1 MGKKSNSIEN
11 AKRKT
16 SFRRRLVKGG
26 TGGLSMAKQQKE
38 LQLIKERNFSVK
50 LQMWDFGQCDSK
62 RCTGRKLA
70 RTGFIRTMRIGQ
82 AFRGVVLSPYATRSV
97 SPEDLDYVKTKGI
110 SVIDCSWARLNEI
123 PQKKL
128 RGGQHRLLPFMV
140 AANPVNYGKPMKLTC
155 VEAIGATLYIVGLK
169 EEARELLSVFDWGK
183 EFLKINLDILE
194 RYSMTKNSA
203 DIVKTQNEWL
213 IENGVDIPQNED
225 DVGEEKIDSGD
236 GVAVTGDVQKA
247 SAKRQIMNVEMLPV
261 IANNQIV
268 HNTTDTKDQSSLLD
282 IASLTLRDSEVTE
295 NITREDGVAK
305 GDQKETLPPSPL
317 KKPAPSA
324 EVTDGDEKALPS
336 PKEIKKMKPPQLRKF
351 LKSNGVDTQGNKKEL
366 IQRCLDFIQ
375 ATKAAKT

>member
-213 IENGVDIPQNED
+213 IENGVDIPQDED

-247 SAKRQIMNVEMLPV
+247 STKRQIMNVEMLPV

>member
-1 MGKKSNSIEN
+1 
-11 AKRKT
+11 
-16 SFRRRLVKGG
+16 
-26 TGGLSMAKQQKE
+26 
-38 LQLIKERNFSVK
+38 
-50 LQMWDFGQCDSK
+50 
-62 RCTGRKLA
+62 
-70 RTGFIRTMRIGQ
+70 
-82 AFRGVVLSPYATRSV
+82 
-97 SPEDLDYVKTKGI
+97 
-110 SVIDCSWARLNEI
+110 
-123 PQKKL
+123 
-128 RGGQHRLLPFMV
+128 MV

-213 IENGVDIPQNED
+213 IENGVDIPQDEG
-225 DVGEEKIDSGD
+225 DVGEEKIDSSD
-236 GVAVTGDVQKA
+236 GVAVTDDVQKA

-282 IASLTLRDSEVTE
+282 IASIALRDSEATE
-295 NITREDGVAK
+295 NITSEDGVAK
-305 GDQKETLPPSPL
+305 GDRKETLPPSSP

-324 EVTDGDEKALPS
+324 EVTDGDGKALPS

>member
-1 MGKKSNSIEN
+1 
-11 AKRKT
+11 
-16 SFRRRLVKGG
+16 
-26 TGGLSMAKQQKE
+26 MAKQQKE
-38 LQLIKERNFSVK
+38 LQLIKERNFPVK

-169 EEARELLSVFDWGK
+169 KEATELLSVFDWGK

-213 IENGVDIPQNED
+213 RENGVDIPQHEEE
-225 DVGEEKIDSGD
+225 VEEEEKIDTGD
-236 GVAVTGDVQKA
+236 GLVVTDDAQKV
-247 SAKRQIMNVEMLPV
+247 SAKRQIMNAEMLPL

-268 HNTTDTKDQSSLLD
+268 HNNADTKDQSSLLD
-282 IASLTLRDSEVTE
+282 IASVTLRDSEALEKLTS
-295 NITREDGVAK
+295 EDGTAK
-305 GDQKETLPPSPL
+305 GDPKETSPPSPRR
-317 KKPAPSA
+317 SQHR
-324 EVTDGDEKALPS
+324 V
-336 PKEIKKMKPPQLRKF
+336 LRLLRPMGRPCRLRRK
-351 LKSNGVDTQGNKKEL
+351 
-366 IQRCLDFIQ
+366 
-375 ATKAAKT
+375 

>member
-128 RGGQHRLLPFMV
+128 RGGQHRLLP
-140 AANPVNYGKPMKLTC
+140 
-155 VEAIGATLYIVGLK
+155 
-169 EEARELLSVFDWGK
+169 SW
-183 EFLKINLDILE
+183 
-194 RYSMTKNSA
+194 
-203 DIVKTQNEWL
+203 
-213 IENGVDIPQNED
+213 
-225 DVGEEKIDSGD
+225 
-236 GVAVTGDVQKA
+236 
-247 SAKRQIMNVEMLPV
+247 
-261 IANNQIV
+261 
-268 HNTTDTKDQSSLLD
+268 
-282 IASLTLRDSEVTE
+282 
-295 NITREDGVAK
+295 
-305 GDQKETLPPSPL
+305 
-317 KKPAPSA
+317 
-324 EVTDGDEKALPS
+324 
-336 PKEIKKMKPPQLRKF
+336 
-351 LKSNGVDTQGNKKEL
+351 
-366 IQRCLDFIQ
+366 
-375 ATKAAKT
+375 